1 MKTFLKKSVEKLGG
15 YLFSR
20 GSLPTGVNWL
30 LDIQRAGA
38 LGSTPTFFDVG
49 ANVGQ
54 TVLELRAAYRH
65 SRVYAFEPFA
75 ATREILTERFKSTS
89 GVTVVP
95 CAMGSAPGEVLAR
108 QNSISEMSSLLS
120 QAAGPGDAPN
130 ELIHIETIDRYC
142 AQQNISSI
150 DILKTDTEGF
160 DIEVLRGASN
170 FLLEQKVKYVY
181 AEVSFCPD
189 RCHLTP
195 FMPMMELMAG
205 WNYRFLGLYETW
217 PLHFFD
223 EPTVFCNALFVA
235 PTVRD
240 RSLVNRRS
248 AGALAA

>member
-1 MKTFLKKSVEKLGG
+1 MKKFLKKSVENLGG

-20 GSLPTGVNWL
+20 DSLPTGVNWL
-30 LDIQRAGA
+30 RDIQRAGA

-54 TVLELRAAYRH
+54 TVLELQAAYRH

-75 ATREILTERFKSTS
+75 ATREILINRLKGTS

-95 CAMGSAPGEVLAR
+95 FAMGSVPSELLAR
-108 QNSISEMSSLLS
+108 QNARSEMSSLLS
-120 QAAGPGDAPN
+120 QAAGLGDAPN

-142 AQQNISSI
+142 AQQNIYSI

-160 DIEVLRGASN
+160 DLEVLRGASK
-170 FLLEQKVKYVY
+170 LLSEQKVKYVY
-181 AEVSFCPD
+181 TEVSFCPD
-189 RCHLTP
+189 RSHLTP
-195 FMPMMELMAG
+195 FMPMMELMTA

-235 PTVRD
+235 PSVREH
-240 RSLVNRRS
+240 SLVNRRS
-248 AGALAA
+248 TGSLVA